1 MSEPGGGAALAALAG
16 VRPSP
21 SAAAEPT
28 GAAITAP
35 AEAGEDSAWTMVP
48 TALAAGELLRQLDDP
63 ERLLRVNPHWNFAAW
78 ELDPD
83 ESFRLRVRDTLADR
97 SWETSGRI
105 ERHDDGLRLVYAD
118 GLKAATRFRIEADG
132 PGARLWVIDD
142 YGRLPAAERA
152 MRLDE
157 VDRTL
162 PAWGEALGRYCA
174 GWRRWHRWP
183 PWRWYMERVW
193 RRMTPL
199 ARRIARLL
207 IWISVIE
214 LAVFVLLVAVLAL
227 EQGR

>member
-1 MSEPGGGAALAALAG
+1 MSELGGCAALPAHAG
-16 VRPSP
+16 VDPLPPATAEP
-21 SAAAEPT
+21 SASV
-28 GAAITAP
+28 TAP
-35 AEAGEDSAWTMVP
+35 AEAGEDCAWTLVP
-48 TALAAGELLRQLDDP
+48 TALAAGELLRLLDDP
-63 ERLLRVNPHWNFAAW
+63 ERLLRVNPHWNFETW
-78 ELDPD
+78 ELGPGAG
-83 ESFRLRVRDTLADR
+83 FRLRVRDTLADR

-142 YGRLPAAERA
+142 YSRLPAAERA